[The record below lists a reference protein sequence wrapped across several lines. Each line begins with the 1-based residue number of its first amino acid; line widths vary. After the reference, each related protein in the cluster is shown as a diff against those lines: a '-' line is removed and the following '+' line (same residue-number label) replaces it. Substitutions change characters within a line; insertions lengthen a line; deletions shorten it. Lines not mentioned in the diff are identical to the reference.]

1 MKTQKE
7 LKKLYTEEIA
17 EVWED
22 ERMRKYCV
30 NKVAYI
36 IEFKDGTIAEIEKP
50 TIQKNFCFG
59 MGWYGTYND
68 DEFEATEALA
78 SKARTDQ
85 DFFIENNLQGIED
98 HINLLKEAQKGNKE
112 VYKYGHYYEQPADCK
127 LMGYDI
133 VRIGDNPEWNP
144 NRWANIQDAKKIDNE
159 DIQKIIDGLEEV
171 KKQFEKRLHNY
182 LKKYGLTKLNVWTYV
197 RD

>member
-7 LKKLYTEEIA
+7 LKKIFADEIGKA
-17 EVWED
+17 WED
-22 ERMRKYCV
+22 EHMRKYCI
-30 NKVAYI
+30 NKAAYI
-36 IEFKDGTIAEIEKP
+36 VEFKDGTITEIKKP
-50 TIQKNFCFG
+50 TIEKNFCYG
-59 MGWYGTYND
+59 MGMYGTYND
-68 DEFEATEALA
+68 AEFKAAEAQAER
-78 SKARTDQ
+78 ARKDQ
-85 DFFIENNLQGIED
+85 SFFIQNNLQGIED
-98 HINLLKEAQKGNKE
+98 HINLLKEAQKGNRE
-112 VYKYGHYYEQPADCK
+112 VYKYDHYYEQPTDCK
-127 LMGYDI
+127 LTGYDI

-144 NRWANIQDAKKIDNE
+144 NRWANLQDAKKIDNE